1 MDDKTRRALIAS
13 AGAFGVGLAARW
25 AVRRSRRFEFRDR
38 VVLITGGSR
47 GLGLELARTFAD
59 EGARLAICARDEAEV
74 KRAEE
79 DLKSKGA
86 EVLAI
91 QCDITVRA
99 QVDEMIRAVVGHFG
113 AIDVLVNN
121 AGIIQVGPMEEMR
134 VADYDEAMKTHF
146 YAPLFTTLAALPVM
160 RGEKRGRIVNVSSIG
175 GKIAVPHLLPYTAS
189 KFALTGFS
197 EGLRAELMKDNIYV
211 TTVIPGLFRSGSP
224 RNAFFKGQN
233 RKEFAWFAASDAMPL
248 ISISV
253 SRLAKRIVN
262 ACRYGQ
268 AELMSPLMYNL
279 QARLH
284 GLMPGLT
291 SEVAS
296 VATGVLP
303 APGGIGAQRRT
314 GAESDSS
321 LQPEF
326 TRQRNAEAA
335 ARQNE

>member
-1 MDDKTRRALIAS
+1 MEDKTRRALIAG
-13 AGAFGVGLAARW
+13 AGAVGVGLAARW
-25 AVRRSRRFEFRDR
+25 AVRRSRAFGFRNR

-47 GLGLELARTFAD
+47 GLGLELARTFAE
-59 EGARLAICARDEAEV
+59 EGARLVICARDEAELQA
-74 KRAEE
+74 AEA
-79 DLKSKGA
+79 DLKSRGA
-86 EVLAI
+86 NVLAI
-91 QCDITVRA
+91 QCDVTVRA
-99 QVDEMIRAVVGHFG
+99 QVDEMIRSIVGHFG
-113 AIDVLVNN
+113 SIDVLVNN

-160 RGEKRGRIVNVSSIG
+160 RGRRRGRIVNISSIG

-189 KFALTGFS
+189 KFALVGFS
-197 EGLRAELMKDNIYV
+197 EGLRSELMKDNIYV

-233 RKEFAWFAASDAMPL
+233 EKEFAWFAAADAMPM

-253 SRLAKRIVN
+253 SRLAKRIIN

-291 SEVAS
+291 SEVAAIAS
-296 VATGVLP
+296 GVLP
-303 APGGIGAQRRT
+303 SAGGIGAARRT
-314 GAESDSS
+314 GAQSDSN

>member
-13 AGAFGVGLAARW
+13 AGAVGVGLAARW
-25 AVRRSRRFEFRDR
+25 AVRRSRAFGFRNR

-59 EGARLAICARDEAEV
+59 GGARLAICARDEVELQ
-74 KRAEE
+74 RAEM
-79 DLKSKGA
+79 DLKSRGA
-86 EVLAI
+86 KVLAA
-91 QCDITVRA
+91 QCDVTVRA
-99 QVDEMIRAVVGHFG
+99 QVDAMVRTVVAHYGS
-113 AIDVLVNN
+113 IDVLVNN

-146 YAPLFTTLAALPVM
+146 YAPLFTTLATLPVM
-160 RGEKRGRIVNVSSIG
+160 RGRKRGRIVNISSIG

-189 KFALTGFS
+189 KFALVGFS

-224 RNAFFKGQN
+224 RNAYFKGRN
-233 RKEFAWFAASDAMPL
+233 KKEFAWFAAADAMPL
-248 ISISV
+248 ISINV
-253 SRLAKRIVN
+253 SRLARRIVN

-268 AELMSPLMYNL
+268 AELMWPLVYNL
-279 QARLH
+279 QSRLH

-291 SEVAS
+291 SEIS
-296 VATGVLP
+296 SIATSILP
-303 APGGIGAQRRT
+303 SPGGIGAQRRT

-326 TRQRNAEAA
+326 TRQRNAQAA

>member
-1 MDDKTRRALIAS
+1 MDDKTRRALIAG
-13 AGAFGVGLAARW
+13 AGAIGVALGTRW
-25 AVRRSRRFEFRDR
+25 AVRRSRMFDFRNR

-47 GLGLELARTFAD
+47 GLGLELARTFAG
-59 EGARLAICARDEAEV
+59 EGARLAICARDEAEL
-74 KRAEE
+74 KRAEI
-79 DLKSKGA
+79 DLKSRGA
-86 EVLAI
+86 DVLAI
-91 QCDITVRA
+91 QCDITVRT
-99 QVDEMIRAVVGHFG
+99 QVDEMIRSIVGHFG
-113 AIDVLVNN
+113 SIDVLVNN
-121 AGIIQVGPMEEMR
+121 AGVIQVGPMEEMR

-160 RGEKRGRIVNVSSIG
+160 RGRGRGRIVNISSIG

-189 KFALTGFS
+189 KFALVGFS
-197 EGLRAELMKDNIYV
+197 EGLRAELMKDGIYV

-224 RNAFFKGQN
+224 KNAYFKGQN
-233 RKEFAWFAASDAMPL
+233 EKEFAWFASSDAMPL

-253 SRLAKRIVN
+253 SRLARRIVD

-279 QARLH
+279 QSRLH

-291 SEVAS
+291 SEIAS
-296 VATGVLP
+296 LATSVLP
-303 APGGIGAQRRT
+303 SPGGIGAQRRT
-314 GAESDSS
+314 GAQSDSN

-326 TRQRNAEAA
+326 LRQRNEQAA